1 MNRIL
6 ETVVQA
12 RRRSANKVSLRK
24 CSRSPS
30 ALVPSNRSPLAL
42 VPSSR
47 SPSAL
52 VKSVMRENPN
62 AKAFGYK
69 STRQGIAA

>member
-12 RRRSANKVSLRK
+12 RRRSANKVSVGQ
-24 CSRSPS
+24 CNRSPS
-30 ALVPSNRSPLAL
+30 ALVPS
-42 VPSSR
+42 SR
-47 SPSAL
+47 STLAL

>member
-12 RRRSANKVSLRK
+12 RRRSANKVSVGQ
-24 CSRSPS
+24 CNRSPS
-30 ALVPSNRSPLAL
+30 AL